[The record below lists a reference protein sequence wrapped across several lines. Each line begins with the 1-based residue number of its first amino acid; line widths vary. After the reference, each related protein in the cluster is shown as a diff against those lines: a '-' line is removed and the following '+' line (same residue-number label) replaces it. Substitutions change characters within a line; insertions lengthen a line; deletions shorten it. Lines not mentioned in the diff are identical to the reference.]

1 MPLPPTPMAPATL
14 TDDLMA
20 QSAPQ
25 ELPEASD
32 PTNDFMIMLMQMLES
47 KGIDM
52 DAAMSG
58 QVQLND
64 VLSPEEMNM
73 IMQQIQLL
81 PPDVRAMLEQA
92 LGQI

>member
-1 MPLPPTPMAPATL
+1 MPLPPMPTTL

-20 QSAPQ
+20 QSEPQ

-32 PTNDFMIMLMQMLES
+32 PTNDFITMLLQMLES
-47 KGIDM
+47 KGIDL
-52 DAAMSG
+52 DAVMSG

-64 VLSPEEMNM
+64 VLSPEEMNQIMSM
-73 IMQQIQLL
+73 IDQL

-92 LGQI
+92 MGQV

>member
-1 MPLPPTPMAPATL
+1 MPMPPMPTTL

-20 QSAPQ
+20 QSEPQ

-32 PTNDFMIMLMQMLES
+32 PTNDFIMMLLQMLQS
-47 KGIDM
+47 KGIDL
-52 DAAMSG
+52 DAVMSG

-64 VLSPEEMNM
+64 VLSPEEMNQIMSM
-73 IMQQIQLL
+73 IDQL

-92 LGQI
+92 MGQV